1 MFRIVNIQALIDYK
15 KIIKKLR
22 NEIHEK
28 DKSLNSLKKIKKWY
42 KNIIKKSNTKVIKI
56 NLSECRDWQMN
67 TKNIK
72 HKTNKFF
79 KVEGIRVIKSY
90 NREVS
95 SGWDQPILTEPNF
108 KGGILGL
115 LRKEING
122 APHYL
127 INAKFEPGNY
137 KLIQLSPTLQS
148 TFSNISRAHKGVETR
163 LLKYFTNP
171 NKNKS
176 NNRMKF
182 FAIDTSTEYEYKLYD
197 IRSGNVFFIL
207 KLPLA
212 GFSPTTKSK
221 VHVSVEASGPAR
233 ATVIS
238 YRPYAVWFCASLIRP
253 LLESI

>member
-1 MFRIVNIQALIDYK
+1 MKLNK
-15 KIIKKLR
+15 KIIRKLR
-22 NEIHEK
+22 NEIYEK

-67 TKNIK
+67 NKNIK

-122 APHYL
+122 TPHYL

-148 TFSNISRAHKGVETR
+148 TFSNISRAHKGV
-163 LLKYFTNP
+163 
-171 NKNKS
+171 
-176 NNRMKF
+176 
-182 FAIDTSTEYEYKLYD
+182 
-197 IRSGNVFFIL
+197 
-207 KLPLA
+207 
-212 GFSPTTKSK
+212 
-221 VHVSVEASGPAR
+221 
-233 ATVIS
+233 
-238 YRPYAVWFCASLIRP
+238 AV
-253 LLESI
+253 

>member
-1 MFRIVNIQALIDYK
+1 MKLNK
-15 KIIKKLR
+15 KIIRKLR
-22 NEIHEK
+22 NEIYEK

-42 KNIIKKSNTKVIKI
+42 KNIIKKSNTKVLKI
-56 NLSECRDWQMN
+56 NLSECRNWQMN
-67 TKNIK
+67 NKNIK

-122 APHYL
+122 TPHYL

-148 TFSNISRAHKGVETR
+148 TFSNISRAHKGAETR

-171 NKNKS
+171 NKNNCKIIFKQWFS
-176 NNRMKF
+176 EEGGRLKNKRNLGMLINYQSKKEII
-182 FAIDTSTEYEYKLYD
+182 IDEDYTWVTLKQIKELILENAMVNPHL
-197 IRSGNVFFIL
+197 RSL
-207 KLPLA
+207 
-212 GFSPTTKSK
+212 
-221 VHVSVEASGPAR
+221 VS
-233 ATVIS
+233 
-238 YRPYAVWFCASLIRP
+238 FL
-253 LLESI
+253 